1 MMWYTNNVERD
12 KNKVEVITMMN
23 YYKSEATGQVY
34 AVDYP
39 MLYSVGMTQV
49 SEAEYIA
56 WCTAHGM
63 KP

>member
-1 MMWYTNNVERD
+1 
-12 KNKVEVITMMN
+12 MMN

-34 AVDYP
+34 AIGYP
-39 MLYSVGMTQV
+39 MMYNVGMTQV